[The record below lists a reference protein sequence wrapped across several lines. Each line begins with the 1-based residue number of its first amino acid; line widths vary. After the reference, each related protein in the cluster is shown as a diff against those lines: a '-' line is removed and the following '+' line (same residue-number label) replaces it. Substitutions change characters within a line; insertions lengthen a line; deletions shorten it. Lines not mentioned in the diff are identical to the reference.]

1 MAKQQSNFNAI
12 IYEIGD
18 ELISIYSDDP
28 RNANTIRSKPQ
39 NVLFTKMTNIGGIN
53 TQLIMFENSTEWEVS
68 NHYKPYSDK
77 TIDKYKDGLNFF
89 SKSITN
95 VVATSKS
102 KDKYNYKIK
111 QATLAIQE
119 EIKEVETFRFKI
131 SK

>member
-1 MAKQQSNFNAI
+1 MAKQKSSFNAI
-12 IYEIGD
+12 IYEVGD

-28 RNANTIRSKPQ
+28 RNANNIRSKPQ
-39 NVLFTKMTNIGGIN
+39 IVLFEKMIKIGDID

-95 VVATSKS
+95 IVSTSKDKS
-102 KDKYNYKIK
+102 KYNYKVK
-111 QATLAIQE
+111 QATLAIEE